1 MSRNGLSQG
10 YGRTHTHVSVAI
22 LAQAEHLLQILC
34 TPMASDMV
42 TCKICKKGTPTVWDG
57 RKRPKLP
64 PFWKWVWCCTPD
76 GWKDCCT
83 CKLCR
88 FEIWRDCTKLEPYLS
103 IEDFYAAPRTGSPR
117 YAQVAPL
124 PFSQRP
130 LHKKS
135 PPQKTMLSLH
145 KNL

>member
-1 MSRNGLSQG
+1 MHA
-10 YGRTHTHVSVAI
+10 HTHISVAI

-42 TCKICKKGTPTVWDG
+42 TCKLCKDGTPTVWDG

-64 PFWKWVWCCTPD
+64 PFWKWVWCYTPD

-103 IEDFYAAPRTGSPR
+103 IEDFYAAVDKRLKATFQPTT
-117 YAQVAPL
+117 Q
-124 PFSQRP
+124 SQNSSDDVDVVMGFEH
-130 LHKKS
+130 L
-135 PPQKTMLSLH
+135 
-145 KNL
+145 